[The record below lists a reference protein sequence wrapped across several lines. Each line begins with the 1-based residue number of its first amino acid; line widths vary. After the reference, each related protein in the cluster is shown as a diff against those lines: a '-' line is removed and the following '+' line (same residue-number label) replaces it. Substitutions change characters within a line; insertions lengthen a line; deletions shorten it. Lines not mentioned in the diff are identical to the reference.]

1 VRYTISATL
10 TLFAFWLLLSGIF
23 TPLLIALGA
32 ASSIGVA
39 LYARRMNLID
49 REGYPVHLLLSAV
62 TYWPWLFKE
71 IAKSSWDVARVIVHP
86 RLPVSPVFVR
96 VKASQKTVVGI
107 VAYANSITLTPGT
120 LAVDVSEG
128 EILVH
133 AVTREGAAALVEGD
147 MDRRVSEFEGRA

>member
-32 ASSIGVA
+32 ASSVGIA
-39 LYARRMNLID
+39 LYAKRMNLID
-49 REGYPVHLLLSAV
+49 REGHPVHLLLAAV

-120 LAVDVSEG
+120 LTVDVIEG